1 MKKVLCI
8 LETAYRG
15 TLEEQDDAAL
25 WFTHS
30 LKNAGGDMGV
40 LLRGNA
46 VNYAIT
52 DQDPTGITIG
62 KIEIE
67 RPLHPERA
75 LLDMK
80 AAAIPVRVVREDVEE
95 RGIPIERVVKSVELV
110 NRAELPGLLSQYDQV
125 WHW

>member
-15 TLEEQDDAAL
+15 TQEEQDDAAL

-30 LKNAGGDMGV
+30 VKNAGGDMGV

-62 KIEIE
+62 KIGIE
-67 RPLHPERA
+67 RPLYPDRA

-80 AAAIPVRVVREDVEE
+80 AAAIPVRVVREDVQE
-95 RGIPIERVVKSVELV
+95 RGIPIARLVKGVELV
-110 NRAELPGLLSQYDQV
+110 SRTELPALLSQYDQI

>member
-15 TLEEQDDAAL
+15 TQEEQDDAAL

-46 VNYAIT
+46 VNYATT

-62 KIEIE
+62 EIGIE
-67 RPLHPERA
+67 RPFYPDQA

-80 AAAIPVRVVREDVEE
+80 AAAIPVRVVREDLQE
-95 RGIPIERVVKSVELV
+95 RGIPFARLVKGVELV
-110 NRAELPGLLSQYDQV
+110 SRTELPGLLSQYDQI

>member
-1 MKKVLCI
+1 MKKILCI

-15 TLEEQDDAAL
+15 TQEEQDDAAL
-25 WFTHS
+25 WLTHS

-46 VNYAIT
+46 VNYAIM

-62 KIEIE
+62 KIGIE
-67 RPLHPERA
+67 RPLYPDRA

-80 AAAIPVRVVREDVEE
+80 AAAIPVHVVQEDVQE
-95 RGIPIERVVKSVELV
+95 RGIPTGRLIKDVELV
-110 NRAELPGLLSQYDQV
+110 SRARIPGLLSQYDQV

>member
-1 MKKVLCI
+1 MKKILCI

-15 TLEEQDDAAL
+15 TQEEQDDAAL
-25 WFTHS
+25 WLTHS
-30 LKNAGGDMGV
+30 LKNAGSEMGV

-46 VNYAIT
+46 VNYAVT

-62 KIEIE
+62 KISIKHPL
-67 RPLHPERA
+67 RPDRA

-80 AAAIPVRVVREDVEE
+80 AAAIPVHVVREDVQE
-95 RGIPIERVVKSVELV
+95 RGIPTERLVKSVELV
-110 NRAELPGLLSQYDQV
+110 CRAKLPGLLSRYDQV